1 MRDWFKARNA
11 WGAVFESMPD
21 AEAGKLVKALWSYT
35 MTGKIPECDGY
46 IGGLLTM
53 MRLTLDLDKEKEE
66 DISRKRAVAA
76 AGRREANAAIAA
88 IDNNCNQMPANAA
101 IAANGDNK
109 NKNKEKE
116 EEKEKDQ
123 ESYFISDEEAFAIQ
137 REHDQ
142 ILEAAKNAG
151 FKGSPSENADLL
163 RIYAEYGKDK
173 MLEGINA
180 CVEHSAPNLA
190 YLRAVLKG
198 SGQKGQKRVLPAQ
211 DFQQRDYSGVQKEIE
226 KRQSD
231 NIVEMLCRNNGLW
244 DEANNCPVDGWREK
258 LDKIKEGA

>member
-35 MTGKIPECDGY
+35 MTGEIPECDGY

-53 MRLTLDLDKEKEE
+53 MRLTLDLDKEKED
-66 DISRKRAVAA
+66 DISRKRAA
-76 AGRREANAAIAA
+76 AGLRGVNQKLANAAFVSKS
-88 IDNNCNQMPANAA
+88 NQLPANAA
-101 IAANGDNK
+101 NIANGDNK
-109 NKNKEKE
+109 NKNKNKEKE
-116 EEKEKDQ
+116 KEKEKDQ

-142 ILEAAKNAG
+142 LLEAAKNAG

-163 RIYAEYGKDK
+163 RIYAEYGLDK

-198 SGQKGQKRVLPAQ
+198 SGQKGQKRILPAQ
-211 DFQQRDYSGVQKEIE
+211 DFQQRDYSKVDEQLKAQLAKEME
-226 KRQSD
+226 EYMKGGGQ
-231 NIVEMLCRNNGLW
+231 
-244 DEANNCPVDGWREK
+244 
-258 LDKIKEGA
+258 

>member
-53 MRLTLDLDKEKEE
+53 MRLTLDLDKEKED
-66 DISRKRAVAA
+66 DISRKRAA
-76 AGRREANAAIAA
+76 AGLRGVNQKLANAAFVSKS
-88 IDNNCNQMPANAA
+88 NQLPANATNV
-101 IAANGDNK
+101 ANGDNK
-109 NKNKEKE
+109 NKNKKENKEKE
-116 EEKEKDQ
+116 T
-123 ESYFISDEEAFAIQ
+123 ESEFISDSEAFAIQ

-142 ILEAAKNAG
+142 LLEAAKNAG
-151 FKGSPSENADLL
+151 FKGTPYENADLL
-163 RIYAEYGKDK
+163 RIYAEYGLGKT
-173 MLEGINA
+173 LEGINA

-198 SGQKGQKRVLPAQ
+198 TGQKGQKKVLPAQ
-211 DFQQRDYSGVQKEIE
+211 DFQQRDYSKVDAEMMAKLEKEMAEYLKDHPDE
-226 KRQSD
+226 KQ
-231 NIVEMLCRNNGLW
+231 
-244 DEANNCPVDGWREK
+244 
-258 LDKIKEGA
+258 EGA